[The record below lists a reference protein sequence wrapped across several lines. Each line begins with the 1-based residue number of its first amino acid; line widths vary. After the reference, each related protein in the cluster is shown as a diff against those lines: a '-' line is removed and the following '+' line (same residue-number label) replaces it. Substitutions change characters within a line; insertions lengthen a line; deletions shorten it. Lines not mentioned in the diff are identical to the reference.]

1 MDDESSLHRSTHN
14 LRNFERGYG
23 FQTGTA
29 KKVFFLTVH
38 THVSTP
44 LWAFRRRRRH
54 CHLVGHGGLQRR
66 RVIMSPVPVLTY
78 FDAAGRVFGL
88 RACLFK
94 AYGKEG
100 WVDNRVAF
108 KDWRQLKQTTPL
120 GTLPT
125 LTLADGSV
133 MVQTESLARWA
144 AKQAGLYPDDPLEA
158 LKVRCV
164 DAASGRNVRP
174 PRRRKEKTNPRG
186 RGELG
191 WTGASLTFSQ
201 NASSAG

>member
-1 MDDESSLHRSTHN
+1 MGFRRGQQRTFCFFSDGTYARVDAVVGNSKTPSSLPPRRT
-14 LRNFERGYG
+14 RGS
-23 FQTGTA
+23 QT
-29 KKVFFLTVH
+29 
-38 THVSTP
+38 
-44 LWAFRRRRRH
+44 
-54 CHLVGHGGLQRR
+54 RR

-174 PRRRKEKTNPRG
+174 PRGGEKKKQTHG
-186 RGELG
+186 D
-191 WTGASLTFSQ
+191 GASLV
-201 NASSAG
+201 GRVHL